1 MAEVINA
8 GNVQIEVPLDKLLME
23 VMKMRDRGLRFDQ
36 ACAAYV
42 NEKFELSY
50 SFSDDDAYRF
60 ENIRVVIDLDEE
72 VPSVSNIYPAA
83 VFYENE
89 MRELFGVRIE
99 MISFDLHDKLYRL
112 GKDVVYPMLPEA
124 GKKKMAEE
132 MAADKEK
139 AEKEEA
145 ETASSDAKENGG
157 EQ

>member
-8 GNVQIEVPLDKLLME
+8 GNVQIEVPLEQLLME

-60 ENIRVVIDLDEE
+60 ENIRVVIDLDQE

-99 MISFDLHDKLYRL
+99 MITFDLNDKLYRL
-112 GKDVVYPMLPEA
+112 GKDVLHPMLPEA
-124 GKKKMAEE
+124 GKKLMAEKME
-132 MAADKEK
+132 EDKEK
-139 AEKEEA
+139 AEQKAEA
-145 ETASSDAKENGG
+145 DAADVKENGG